1 MGIVVGG
8 EDTFSA
14 IGEKKKTISIE
25 TVSPTESEDSI
36 PKFLSVLPH
45 VATQVIGHI
54 LFNCWHS

>member
-14 IGEKKKTISIE
+14 IGEKKTISE

-36 PKFLSVLPH
+36 PKFLSVLSH

-54 LFNCWHS
+54 LFNWWHS